1 MEKIEIGSRITLV
14 DKTGLGTSHELWQ
27 IMAIDG
33 DLYEIASIRKD
44 GGLNQRRGIRKVRR
58 QDIQDV
64 HRDPKKEEIDMQPA
78 FEESGKDEAIEEKVK
93 NRKNPSW
100 LTNAPDALKPFIHDG
115 VELPEMLAA
124 AQKLIRENG
133 QDEQSSDELKKYIK
147 VNRRFVR
154 KRVFEW

>member
-1 MEKIEIGSRITLV
+1 MEKIEIGSRVTLV
-14 DKTGLGTSHELWQ
+14 DRTGLGTSHELWQ

-44 GGLNQRRGIRKVRR
+44 GGINKRRGIRKVRR
-58 QDIQDV
+58 QDIQEI
-64 HRDPKKEEIDMQPA
+64 HRDPKKGEIDLQPA
-78 FEESGKDEAIEEKVK
+78 FEENDKDESIEEKVK

-100 LTNAPDALKPFIHDG
+100 LVNAPDALKPFIHDD

-124 AQKLIRENG
+124 AQKLIRDGG
-133 QDEQSSDELKKYIK
+133 QDEQSDELKKYIK

-154 KRVFEW
+154 KKVFEW